1 MSQRRVMTLGLMA
14 AVVALWSPALRGE
27 PAAASQTGSAGQL
40 QRLTG
45 AVSQVEP
52 GPLERRARP
61 ITPENP
67 IPRRVH
73 LVAPQYPP
81 EAASSEAAASI
92 TVRLTLDA
100 LGRVGEVR
108 AVGYVL
114 GASNVLTLPS
124 SPEMPAILDAFAAAA
139 LTATRQWIYEPPVSG
154 PAAFDVLIRF
164 APDADP
170 QVVAS
175 GPSLVP
181 ATAPASAATQPLP
194 TVTSEPAP
202 PWADGVADVRSLPQH
217 PARLTHVAPI
227 YPQAAREAGIAG
239 TVMLQARIEPDGS
252 VGHARVLHSIPALDQ
267 AALDAVLQWQFAPTI
282 VNGRAVPVLLMV
294 TCAFSL

>member
-1 MSQRRVMTLGLMA
+1 MA
-14 AVVALWSPALRGE
+14 AVVALGSPTLRGE
-27 PAAASQTGSAGQL
+27 AAAASQTGSAGQL
-40 QRLTG
+40 LRLTG

-52 GPLERRARP
+52 GALERRARP
-61 ITPENP
+61 ITPWNP

-92 TVRLTLDA
+92 AVRLTLDA

-114 GASNVLTLPS
+114 GASNVLTPPG
-124 SPEMPAILDAFAAAA
+124 SPEMPAILNAFAAAA
-139 LTATRQWIYEPPVSG
+139 LTATRQWIYEPPVIG
-154 PAAFDVLIRF
+154 PVAFDVLIRF

-170 QVVAS
+170 QIVAS

-181 ATAPASAATQPLP
+181 ATAPASAARQAFPP
-194 TVTSEPAP
+194 VTSEPAP
-202 PWADGVADVRSLPQH
+202 PWADGVADVRSLPH
-217 PARLTHVAPI
+217 SPVRLTHVAPI
-227 YPQAAREAGIAG
+227 YPRAARQAGITG

-252 VGHARVLHSIPALDQ
+252 VGHARVLHSVPALDQ
-267 AALDAVLQWQFAPTI
+267 AALDAVLQWQFAPTLI
-282 VNGRAVPVLLMV
+282 NGRAEPVLLMV
-294 TCAFSL
+294 TVSFSL